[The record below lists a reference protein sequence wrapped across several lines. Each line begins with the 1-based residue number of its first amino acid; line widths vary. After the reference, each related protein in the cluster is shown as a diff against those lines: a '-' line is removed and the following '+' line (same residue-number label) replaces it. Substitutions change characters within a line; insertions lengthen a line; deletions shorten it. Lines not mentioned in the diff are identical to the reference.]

1 MARTG
6 AGSHPWIAMRDH
18 ELPGRPPARGRAA
31 VTRRELIRIAVL
43 LLSLCALLLTSSAL
57 NLVASARA
65 QSPKRAVIVAG
76 PVHSLT
82 DRYLAYA
89 RAMADAAEAQG
100 MEVTRIFHPDAT
112 PERVKR
118 HANGADLFIYV
129 GHGNGWPSAYGS
141 LDESTKNGLGLD
153 ASDPELRSPTTVV
166 YKGADWLRENIEFAP
181 NAVVILSH
189 LSYASGNASSGMAI
203 PTREVAVERVDN
215 FANGFLASGAR
226 VVWALGWQPGAD
238 VINALWGEDAT
249 MDAVFM
255 TRYREKV
262 DPINGWVGAD
272 PGYYDSVRTPGARVH
287 IDPHPTDG
295 YLRGITGDLDF
306 TTTEWRNAGAPVPDT
321 EPPVISEVSISQAA
335 ATLAAEGP
343 SLPIFTPN
351 GDGISDSVKVTHML
365 SENAFLGIRVVKDD
379 IVVREMSIWT
389 MRGRGS
395 TTWDG
400 RRDDGEYIGEG
411 RFRIEITPT
420 DRAGNVGQPAVAK
433 ALALTALA
441 SPAFKPGFFYPSD
454 GDALAATSILGARL
468 IRPATLSWVIRDASG
483 AVVRHGGEG
492 VAAQRGPVR
501 FEWDGRDDAGQFV
514 PEGTYLGRIRVTRP
528 AGSYGHEVPV
538 RIMPFDLTPTT
549 WKPRRGDEVR
559 LWFTSAEPMKG
570 KPIVSARLPGI
581 PVAELRVTKVNPTTF
596 KALLQTKGAARPGKV
611 TVKVVGTDTGDGTQ
625 THAWGLKLS

>member
-1 MARTG
+1 MAGTG
-6 AGSHPWIAMRDH
+6 AGSQPLTAMRDH
-18 ELPGRPPARGRAA
+18 ELPGRPPTRGRAV
-31 VTRRELIRIAVL
+31 VTRRELIRVAVL
-43 LLSLCALLLTSSAL
+43 LLSLFALLLTSSAL
-57 NLVASARA
+57 NLVASTRA
-65 QSPKRAVIVAG
+65 QSPKRAVIVSG

-82 DRYLAYA
+82 DRYLGYA
-89 RAMADAAEAQG
+89 RAMANAAEAQG

-112 PERVKR
+112 VERVKN
-118 HANGADLFIYV
+118 HASGADLFIYV

-141 LDESTKNGLGLD
+141 LDERTKNGLGLD
-153 ASDPELRSPTTVV
+153 VSDPAQRSSSTVV
-166 YKGADWLRENIEFAP
+166 YKGADWLRENVEFAP

-189 LSYASGNASSGMAI
+189 LSYASGNASSGMPI
-203 PTREVAVERVDN
+203 PSREVAVERVDN

-255 TRYREKV
+255 TRYREEV
-262 DPINGWVGAD
+262 DPINGWVGTD

-287 IDPHPTDG
+287 IDPHPADG

-306 TTTEWRNAGAPVPDT
+306 TTTEWRNTGAPAPDT

-335 ATLAAEGP
+335 ATLAAEDA

-351 GDGISDSVKVTHML
+351 GDGISDTVKVTHVL

-379 IVVREMSIWT
+379 IVVREMSIWS

-420 DRAGNVGQPAVAK
+420 DRAGNVGQAAVAK
-433 ALALTALA
+433 ALALTALT

-468 IRPATLSWVIRDASG
+468 LRPATLSWVIRDASG

-514 PEGTYLGRIRVTRP
+514 PQGTYLGRIRVTRP

-549 WKPRRGDEVR
+549 WKPRRGDELR

-581 PVAELRVTKVNPTTF
+581 PSAELRVTKVNPTTF
-596 KALLQTKGAARPGKV
+596 KALLRTKGAERPGKV

-625 THAWGLKLS
+625 TQAWGLKLS